1 MVHLLVRLSEEVGP
15 RKNGVRVPLG
25 HVQTEID
32 LTRENDLR
40 DANNDP
46 NRVRNTQVTTYR
58 RSVKV
63 ILGDLTND
71 DMATNA
77 MVFSWRLDKEDSDEG
92 ETRYF
97 EFWLIMIKFWWK
109 GEMMLQSFA
118 LSIYT
123 D

>member
-46 NRVRNTQVTTYR
+46 NRVRSTQVTTYR

-77 MVFSWRLDKEDSDEG
+77 MVFS
-92 ETRYF
+92 
-97 EFWLIMIKFWWK
+97 
-109 GEMMLQSFA
+109 
-118 LSIYT
+118 
-123 D
+123 